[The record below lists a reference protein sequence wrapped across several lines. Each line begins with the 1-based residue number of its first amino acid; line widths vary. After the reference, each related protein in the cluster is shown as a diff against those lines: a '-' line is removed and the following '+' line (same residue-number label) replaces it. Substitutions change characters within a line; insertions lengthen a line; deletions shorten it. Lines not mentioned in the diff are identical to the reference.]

1 MGGADEAGPE
11 KKAKGDSTRLWWS
24 LRLPPPPAAA
34 TKSILSLQPSPLLQ
48 QPVSLRQPKALLLAA
63 TLSKVSRA
71 HHNYKTAF
79 LEAHGSSQPGG
90 KSCAIYKLCTKT
102 STWMFG
108 QQNVQALPLRSVF
121 YSSCQK
127 CLIFCLAH
135 TYSQGWREL
144 FCIYSCT
151 IVNLVDT
158 FPL

>member
-1 MGGADEAGPE
+1 MARTRPDRRRKPKETPPDSGGV
-11 KKAKGDSTRLWWS
+11 SVRRH
-24 LRLPPPPAAA
+24 LRLLPQNLFLASSPA
-34 TKSILSLQPSPLLQ
+34 LLQ

-144 FCIYSCT
+144 LSVYIPA
-151 IVNLVDT
+151 L
-158 FPL
+158 L